1 MWKIQCNQLS
11 RWEVF
16 GRRQR
21 QKKLSSKT
29 LWRRA
34 RTRKAHVCLWIQTR
48 KTNHLHVFPLSGDW
62 TDSFGDRSSLISR
75 FERDNLRVGM
85 YRPWGRD
92 RAPGR
97 VIRHVLCA
105 WCVSLFL
112 CNVEFKKLI
121 FMAFLTTSYKFL
133 WPFFI
138 AGIIV
143 YKFVNWIHYI
153 KCYTNYWCSNMYFF
167 NPYWL
172 SIGIFLWET
181 GLK

>member
-1 MWKIQCNQLS
+1 MT
-11 RWEVF
+11 RWEDF
-16 GRRQR
+16 GPRQR

-48 KTNHLHVFPLSGDW
+48 KTNHLHVFPPSWDW
-62 TDSFGDRSSLISR
+62 TDSFGDQSSLISR
-75 FERDNLRVGM
+75 FERDNPGVGM

-92 RAPGR
+92 RAQ
-97 VIRHVLCA
+97 RHVICHVLRAPMCF
-105 WCVSLFL
+105 LFL
-112 CNVEFKKLI
+112 CNVELKKKQI

-143 YKFVNWIHYI
+143 YKLVDWIHYI
-153 KCYTNYWCSNMYFF
+153 KCHTNDWCSSMYFL
-167 NPYWL
+167 NPNKL
-172 SIGIFLWET
+172 SVGIFSLRN
-181 GLK
+181 GS